1 MHNTQHSKLCR
12 NIPVAFQFGK
22 KSGSVS
28 HLVMPDSVMPWSG
41 AQRAPL
47 SMKFSRSE
55 YWSGLSFPSPRDP
68 PDPGIEPGSPELQAD
83 SLQSE
88 HQGSTEN
95 SF

>member
-41 AQRAPL
+41 AHRAPL

-55 YWSGLSFPSPRDP
+55 YWSGLSFPSPRDLP
-68 PDPGIEPGSPELQAD
+68 NSETDLRSPALQVDLHCLRHKGS
-83 SLQSE
+83 SISVY
-88 HQGSTEN
+88 
-95 SF
+95 